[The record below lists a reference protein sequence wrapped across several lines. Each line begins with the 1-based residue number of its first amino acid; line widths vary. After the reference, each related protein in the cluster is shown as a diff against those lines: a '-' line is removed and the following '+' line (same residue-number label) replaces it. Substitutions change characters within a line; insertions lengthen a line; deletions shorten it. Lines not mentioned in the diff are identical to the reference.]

1 MHWLNSV
8 PARFSLLM
16 EECLSDFQ
24 CMSPSES
31 NGIYSMKRKWLC
43 HSFKQVHLVEISI
56 HPIGIIKTSFESGM
70 SVPIQSSK
78 SHIIGEVLI
87 DEEFVDGLESL
98 ALFSHVILLYWFHRA
113 SPPKLKVVP
122 YLDKRE
128 RGLFSTRS
136 PSRPNPVGISIV
148 ELLKIE
154 DNRIVFKGA
163 DMLDGSPLIDIK
175 PFIPEFDCRPDA
187 NSGWLREFLDQ
198 ERQSFLSDSRF
209 QDQSNQ

>member
-1 MHWLNSV
+1 
-8 PARFSLLM
+8 M
-16 EECLSDFQ
+16 ELG
-24 CMSPSES
+24 M
-31 NGIYSMKRKWLC
+31 RT
-43 HSFKQVHLVEISI
+43 
-56 HPIGIIKTSFESGM
+56 IGIIRTSFESGS

-78 SHIIGEVLI
+78 SDIIGEALI
-87 DEEFVDGLESL
+87 DNEFVDGLESL
-98 ALFSHVILLYWFHRA
+98 DLFSHAILLYWFHRA

-148 ELLKIE
+148 KLLRIE

-187 NSGWLREFLDQ
+187 NSGWLREFLDK
-198 ERQSFLSDSRF
+198 EGQSFLGDSRF
-209 QDQSNQ
+209 ED